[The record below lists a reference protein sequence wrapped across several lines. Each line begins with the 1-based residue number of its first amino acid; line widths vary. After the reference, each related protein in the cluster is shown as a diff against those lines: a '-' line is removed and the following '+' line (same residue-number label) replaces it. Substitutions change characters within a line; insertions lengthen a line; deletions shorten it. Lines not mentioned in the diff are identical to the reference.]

1 MNILQI
7 SFHTAPMNSLGVN
20 DGGGLNVYV
29 EAVSKELAKD
39 NTVHILTG
47 EQAKNINKK
56 NLKLNSFNLFSNQ
69 ENIDEKKKFL
79 DVFIEQAFQYVEE
92 HEIDVI
98 HAHYWLSGLV
108 AKKIKEKYKI
118 PFIFTSHSLGVF
130 VQENNL
136 DRISSEKEIFNAA
149 DKVTASSIFE
159 KENLLNRYGVNKLKI
174 HIVTPGLNKKTFKAY
189 RGEKRNNIILSVG
202 RIQKQK
208 GQLQTLDLF
217 KSLQYR
223 IKGLELIF
231 VGGPS
236 GADGESY
243 LNKMKNR
250 IEELR
255 IEEYVQFVGSLSQ
268 KKLVKLMRKSKLLIH
283 SAENETFGL
292 VAIEAHRLGVPVL
305 STNQGSFKELIS
317 NNENGLVA
325 KSFDDVQVYN
335 FIIKLFEEAEYRS
348 QLINSSVKN
357 SLEFN
362 WEITAHNLK
371 KAYKS
376 LYIIR

>member
-29 EAVSKELAKD
+29 EAISKELAKA
-39 NTVHILTG
+39 NIVHILTG
-47 EQAKNINKK
+47 EQAKNVNRK
-56 NLKLNSFNLFSNQ
+56 NLKLNSFNLFSTQ
-69 ENIDEKKKFL
+69 ENTDEKKKFL
-79 DVFIEQAFQYVEE
+79 DEFIEKTFQYIEE
-92 HEIDVI
+92 HDIDVI

-108 AKKIKEKYKI
+108 AKKVKEKYKI

-136 DRISSEKEIFNAA
+136 TRIRAEQEIFNVA
-149 DKVTASSIFE
+149 DKITASSIFE
-159 KENLLNRYGVNKLKI
+159 KENLLNRYGVDKLKI
-174 HIVTPGLNKKTFKAY
+174 HTVTPGLNKRIFKAH
-189 RGEKRNNIILSVG
+189 RGEKRNNTILSVG

-208 GQLQTLDLF
+208 GQLQILDLF

-223 IKGLELIF
+223 IKGLELVF

-255 IEEYVQFVGSLSQ
+255 IEEEVQFVGSLSQ

-325 KSFDDVQVYN
+325 KSFDDIQVYD
-335 FIIKLFEEAEYRS
+335 FIIKLFEDADYRS

-362 WEITAHNLK
+362 WEFTAQNLN
-371 KAYKS
+371 KAYKN
-376 LYIIR
+376 IT

>member
-29 EAVSKELAKD
+29 EAISKELAKD

-56 NLKLNSFNLFSNQ
+56 NLKLNSLNLFSTN
-69 ENIDEKKKFL
+69 ENTNEKKKFL
-79 DVFIEQAFQYVEE
+79 DEFIEKTFQYIEE
-92 HEIDVI
+92 HDIDVI

-108 AKKIKEKYKI
+108 AKKVKEKYKI

-136 DRISSEKEIFNAA
+136 GRISSEQEIFNAA
-149 DKVTASSIFE
+149 DKITASSIFE
-159 KENLLNRYGVNKLKI
+159 KENLLTRYGVDKLKI
-174 HIVTPGLNKKTFKAY
+174 HIVTPGLNRKIFKAY
-189 RGEKRNNIILSVG
+189 RGEKRNNTILSVG

-223 IKGLELIF
+223 IKGLELVF

-255 IEEYVQFVGSLSQ
+255 IEEEVKFVGSLSQ

-305 STNQGSFKELIS
+305 SMNQGSFKELIS

-325 KSFDDVQVYN
+325 KSFDDVQVYD
-335 FIIKLFEEAEYRS
+335 FIIKLFEDAEYRS
-348 QLINSSVKN
+348 QVINSAVKN
-357 SLEFN
+357 SLVFN
-362 WEITAHNLK
+362 WEITAENLK
-371 KAYKS
+371 KAYKN
-376 LYIIR
+376 II

>member
-29 EAVSKELAKD
+29 EAISKELAKD

-56 NLKLNSFNLFSNQ
+56 NLKLNSLNLFSTN
-69 ENIDEKKKFL
+69 ENTNEKKKFL
-79 DVFIEQAFQYVEE
+79 DEFIEKTFQYIEE
-92 HEIDVI
+92 NDIDVI

-108 AKKIKEKYKI
+108 AKKVKEKYKI

-136 DRISSEKEIFNAA
+136 GRISSEQEIFKAA
-149 DKVTASSIFE
+149 DKITASSIFE
-159 KENLLNRYGVNKLKI
+159 KENLLTRYGVDKLKI
-174 HIVTPGLNKKTFKAY
+174 HIVTPGLNKKIFKAY
-189 RGEKRNNIILSVG
+189 RGEKRNNTILSVG

-223 IKGLELIF
+223 IKGLELFF

-255 IEEYVQFVGSLSQ
+255 IEEEVKFVGSLSQ

-292 VAIEAHRLGVPVL
+292 VAIEAQRLGVPVL
-305 STNQGSFKELIS
+305 SMNQGSFKELIS
-317 NNENGLVA
+317 NNENGLVV
-325 KSFDDVQVYN
+325 KSFDDVQVYD
-335 FIIKLFEEAEYRS
+335 FIIKLFEDAEYGS
-348 QLINSSVKN
+348 QVINSAVKN
-357 SLEFN
+357 SLVFN
-362 WEITAHNLK
+362 WEITAENLK
-371 KAYKS
+371 KAYKN
-376 LYIIR
+376 II

>member
-29 EAVSKELAKD
+29 EAISKELAKD

-56 NLKLNSFNLFSNQ
+56 NLKLNSLNLFSTN
-69 ENIDEKKKFL
+69 ENTNEKKKFL
-79 DVFIEQAFQYVEE
+79 DEFIEKTFQYIEE
-92 HEIDVI
+92 HDIDVI

-108 AKKIKEKYKI
+108 AKKVKEKYKI

-136 DRISSEKEIFNAA
+136 GRISSEQEIFNAA
-149 DKVTASSIFE
+149 DKITASSIFE
-159 KENLLNRYGVNKLKI
+159 KENLLTRYGVDKLKI
-174 HIVTPGLNKKTFKAY
+174 HIVTPGLNKKIFKAY
-189 RGEKRNNIILSVG
+189 RGEKRNNTILSVG

-223 IKGLELIF
+223 IKGLELVF

-255 IEEYVQFVGSLSQ
+255 IEEEVKFVGSLSQ

-305 STNQGSFKELIS
+305 SMNQGSFKELIS

-325 KSFDDVQVYN
+325 KSFDDVQVYD
-335 FIIKLFEEAEYRS
+335 FIIKLFEDAEYRS
-348 QLINSSVKN
+348 QVINSAVKN
-357 SLEFN
+357 SLVFN
-362 WEITAHNLK
+362 WEITAENLK
-371 KAYKS
+371 KAYKNT
-376 LYIIR
+376 I

>member
-7 SFHTAPMNSLGVN
+7 SYHTSPMNSLGVN

-29 EAVSKELAKD
+29 EAISKELAKD
-39 NTVHILTG
+39 NTVHIITG
-47 EQAKNINKK
+47 EEAKNINKK

-69 ENIDEKKKFL
+69 SNIYEKKDFL
-79 DVFIEQAFQYVEE
+79 DEFIDKTFQYIEE
-92 HEIDVI
+92 HEIDVV

-108 AKKIKEKYKI
+108 AKEIQQKYKI

-130 VQENNL
+130 VQENGL
-136 DRISSEKEIFNAA
+136 DRISAEKEIFNIA
-149 DKVTASSIFE
+149 DKITVSSKFE
-159 KENLLNRYGVNKLKI
+159 KDNLLNRYGVDKLKI
-174 HIVTPGLNKKTFKAY
+174 HITTPGLDKKIFKAY
-189 RGEKRNNIILSVG
+189 RGVKRNNTILSVG

-236 GADGESY
+236 GVDGDAY
-243 LNKMKNR
+243 LTKMKNR
-250 IEELR
+250 IEELK
-255 IEEYVQFVGSLSQ
+255 IEEEVQFLGSLSQ
-268 KKLVKLMRKSKLLIH
+268 KKLVKLMKKSTLLIH
-283 SAENETFGL
+283 SAESETFGL

-305 STNQGSFKELIS
+305 STNQGSFKEIIS

-325 KSFDDVQVYN
+325 KSFDDVQVYD
-335 FIIKLFEEAEYRS
+335 FIIKLFEDDKYRS
-348 QLINSSVKN
+348 QVINNAVKN
-357 SLEFN
+357 SLVFN
-362 WEITAHNLK
+362 WEITAENLK
-371 KAYKS
+371 KAYKN
-376 LYIIR
+376 IT

>member
-29 EAVSKELAKD
+29 EAISKELAKD

-56 NLKLNSFNLFSNQ
+56 NLKLNSLNLFSTN
-69 ENIDEKKKFL
+69 ENTNEKKKFL
-79 DVFIEQAFQYVEE
+79 DEFIEKTFQYIEE
-92 HEIDVI
+92 NDIDVI

-108 AKKIKEKYKI
+108 AKKVKEKYKI

-136 DRISSEKEIFNAA
+136 GRISSEQEIFTAA
-149 DKVTASSIFE
+149 DKITASSIFE
-159 KENLLNRYGVNKLKI
+159 KENLLTRYGVDKLKI
-174 HIVTPGLNKKTFKAY
+174 HIVTPGLNRKIFKAY
-189 RGEKRNNIILSVG
+189 RGEKRNNTILSVG

-208 GQLQTLDLF
+208 GQLKTLDLF

-223 IKGLELIF
+223 IKGLELVF

-255 IEEYVQFVGSLSQ
+255 IEEEVKFVGSLSQ

-305 STNQGSFKELIS
+305 SMNQGSFKELIS

-325 KSFDDVQVYN
+325 KSFDDVQVYD
-335 FIIKLFEEAEYRS
+335 FIIKLFEDAEYRS
-348 QLINSSVKN
+348 QVINSAVKN
-357 SLEFN
+357 SLVFN
-362 WEITAHNLK
+362 WEITAENLK
-371 KAYKS
+371 KAYKN
-376 LYIIR
+376 II

>member
-69 ENIDEKKKFL
+69 ENIHEKKKFL

-255 IEEYVQFVGSLSQ
+255 IEEHVQFVGSLSQ

-362 WEITAHNLK
+362 WEITAQNLK

>member
-29 EAVSKELAKD
+29 EAISKELAKE
-39 NTVHILTG
+39 NTVHIVTG
-47 EQAKNINKK
+47 EEAKNINKK
-56 NLKLNSFNLFSNQ
+56 NLKLSSFNLFSNQ
-69 ENIDEKKKFL
+69 SNIYEKKDFL
-79 DVFIEQAFQYVEE
+79 DEFINKTFQYIEE
-92 HEIDVI
+92 HEIDVV

-108 AKKIKEKYKI
+108 AKEIKQKYKI

-130 VQENNL
+130 VQENGL
-136 DRISSEKEIFNAA
+136 ERISAEKEIFNVA
-149 DKVTASSIFE
+149 DKITASSKFE
-159 KENLLNRYGVNKLKI
+159 KDNLLNRYGVDKLKI
-174 HIVTPGLNKKTFKAY
+174 HIVTPGINKKIFKEH
-189 RGEKRNNIILSVG
+189 RSEKRNNTILSVG

-236 GADGESY
+236 GVDGEAY
-243 LNKMKNR
+243 LTKMKNR
-250 IEELR
+250 IEELK
-255 IEEYVQFVGSLSQ
+255 IEEEIQFLGSLSQ

-283 SAENETFGL
+283 SAESETFGL

-305 STNQGSFKELIS
+305 STNQGSFKEIIS

-325 KSFDDVQVYN
+325 KSFEDVQVYD
-335 FIIKLFEEAEYRS
+335 FIIKLFEDDNYRS

-357 SLEFN
+357 SLVFN
-362 WEITAHNLK
+362 WEITAENLK
-371 KAYKS
+371 KAYKN
-376 LYIIR
+376 IT

>member
-29 EAVSKELAKD
+29 EAISKELAKD

-56 NLKLNSFNLFSNQ
+56 NLKLNSLNLFSTN
-69 ENIDEKKKFL
+69 ENTNEKKKFL
-79 DVFIEQAFQYVEE
+79 DEFIEKTFQYIEE
-92 HEIDVI
+92 HDIDVI

-108 AKKIKEKYKI
+108 AKKVKEKYKI

-130 VQENNL
+130 VQEDNL
-136 DRISSEKEIFNAA
+136 GRISSEQEIFTAA
-149 DKVTASSIFE
+149 DKITASSIFE
-159 KENLLNRYGVNKLKI
+159 KENLLTRYGVDKLKI
-174 HIVTPGLNKKTFKAY
+174 HIVTPGLNKKIFKAY
-189 RGEKRNNIILSVG
+189 RGEKRNNTILSVG

-208 GQLQTLDLF
+208 GQLKTLDLF

-223 IKGLELIF
+223 IKGLELVF

-255 IEEYVQFVGSLSQ
+255 IEEEVKFVGSLSQ

-305 STNQGSFKELIS
+305 SMNQGSFKELIS

-325 KSFDDVQVYN
+325 KSFDDVQVYD
-335 FIIKLFEEAEYRS
+335 FIIKLFEDAEYRS
-348 QLINSSVKN
+348 QVINSAVKN
-357 SLEFN
+357 SLVFN
-362 WEITAHNLK
+362 WEITAENLK
-371 KAYKS
+371 KAYKNT
-376 LYIIR
+376 I

>member
-39 NTVHILTG
+39 NIVHILTG
-47 EQAKNINKK
+47 ERAKNINKK

-79 DVFIEQAFQYVEE
+79 DVFTEQAFQYVEE

-255 IEEYVQFVGSLSQ
+255 IEEDVQFVGSLSQ

-362 WEITAHNLK
+362 WEITAQNLK

>member
-29 EAVSKELAKD
+29 EAISKELAKD

-56 NLKLNSFNLFSNQ
+56 NLKLNSLNLFSTN
-69 ENIDEKKKFL
+69 ENTNVKKKFL
-79 DVFIEQAFQYVEE
+79 DEFIEKTFQYIEE
-92 HEIDVI
+92 NDIDVI

-108 AKKIKEKYKI
+108 AKKVKEKYKI

-136 DRISSEKEIFNAA
+136 GRISSEQEIFNAA
-149 DKVTASSIFE
+149 DKITASSIFE
-159 KENLLNRYGVNKLKI
+159 KENLLTRYGVDKLKI
-174 HIVTPGLNKKTFKAY
+174 HIVTPGLNKKIFKAY
-189 RGEKRNNIILSVG
+189 RGEKRNNTILSVG

-223 IKGLELIF
+223 IKGLELVF

-236 GADGESY
+236 GSDGESY

-255 IEEYVQFVGSLSQ
+255 IEEEVKFVGSLSQ

-305 STNQGSFKELIS
+305 SMNQGSFKELIS

-325 KSFDDVQVYN
+325 KSFDDVQVYD
-335 FIIKLFEEAEYRS
+335 FIIKLFEDAEYRS
-348 QLINSSVKN
+348 QVINSAVKN
-357 SLEFN
+357 SLVFN
-362 WEITAHNLK
+362 WEITAENLK
-371 KAYKS
+371 KAYKN
-376 LYIIR
+376 II

>member
-7 SFHTAPMNSLGVN
+7 SYHTSPMNSLGVN

-29 EAVSKELAKD
+29 EAISKELAKD
-39 NTVHILTG
+39 NTVHIITG
-47 EQAKNINKK
+47 EEAKNINKK

-69 ENIDEKKKFL
+69 SNIYEKKDSL
-79 DVFIEQAFQYVEE
+79 DEFIDKTFQYIEE
-92 HEIDVI
+92 HEIDVV

-108 AKKIKEKYKI
+108 AKEIQQKYKI

-130 VQENNL
+130 VQENGL
-136 DRISSEKEIFNAA
+136 ERIRAEKEIFNSA
-149 DKVTASSIFE
+149 DKITASSKFE
-159 KENLLNRYGVNKLKI
+159 KDNLLNRYGVDKLKI
-174 HIVTPGLNKKTFKAY
+174 HITTPGLDKKIFKAY
-189 RGEKRNNIILSVG
+189 RGVKRNNTILSVG
-202 RIQKQK
+202 RIQQQK

-236 GADGESY
+236 GVDGDAY

-250 IEELR
+250 IEELK
-255 IEEYVQFVGSLSQ
+255 IEEEVQFLGSLSQ
-268 KKLVKLMRKSKLLIH
+268 KKLVKLMKKSKLLIH
-283 SAENETFGL
+283 SAESETFGL

-305 STNQGSFKELIS
+305 STNQGSFKEIIS

-325 KSFDDVQVYN
+325 KSFDDVQVYD
-335 FIIKLFEEAEYRS
+335 FIIKLFEDDEYRS
-348 QLINSSVKN
+348 QVINNAVKN
-357 SLEFN
+357 SLVFN
-362 WEITAHNLK
+362 WEITAENLR
-371 KAYKS
+371 KAYKN
-376 LYIIR
+376 IT

>member
-29 EAVSKELAKD
+29 EAISKELAKD
-39 NTVHILTG
+39 NTVHIITG
-47 EQAKNINKK
+47 EEAKNINKK
-56 NLKLNSFNLFSNQ
+56 NLKLSSFNLFSNQ
-69 ENIDEKKKFL
+69 SNIYEKKDFL
-79 DVFIEQAFQYVEE
+79 DEFIDKTFQYIEE
-92 HEIDVI
+92 HEIDVV

-108 AKKIKEKYKI
+108 AKEIQQKYKI

-130 VQENNL
+130 VQENGL
-136 DRISSEKEIFNAA
+136 DRISAEKEIFNIA
-149 DKVTASSIFE
+149 DKITASSKFE
-159 KENLLNRYGVNKLKI
+159 KDNLLNRYGVDKLKI
-174 HIVTPGLNKKTFKAY
+174 HITTPGLDKKIFKAY
-189 RGEKRNNIILSVG
+189 RGVKRNNTILSVG

-236 GADGESY
+236 GVDGDAY
-243 LNKMKNR
+243 LTKMKNR
-250 IEELR
+250 IEELK
-255 IEEYVQFVGSLSQ
+255 IEEEVQFLGSLSQ
-268 KKLVKLMRKSKLLIH
+268 KKLVKLMKKSMLLIH
-283 SAENETFGL
+283 SAESETFGL

-305 STNQGSFKELIS
+305 STNQGSFKEIIS

-325 KSFDDVQVYN
+325 KSFDDVQVYD
-335 FIIKLFEEAEYRS
+335 FIIKLFEDDEYRS
-348 QLINSSVKN
+348 QVINNAVKN
-357 SLEFN
+357 SLVFN
-362 WEITAHNLK
+362 WEITAENLR
-371 KAYKS
+371 KAYKN
-376 LYIIR
+376 IT

>member
-7 SFHTAPMNSLGVN
+7 SYHTSPMNSLGVN

-29 EAVSKELAKD
+29 EAISKELAKD
-39 NTVHILTG
+39 NTVHIITG
-47 EQAKNINKK
+47 EEAKNINKK
-56 NLKLNSFNLFSNQ
+56 NLKLSSFNLFSNQ
-69 ENIDEKKKFL
+69 SNIYEKKDFL
-79 DVFIEQAFQYVEE
+79 DEFINKTFQYIEE
-92 HEIDVI
+92 HEIDVV

-108 AKKIKEKYKI
+108 AKEIQQKYKI

-130 VQENNL
+130 VQENGL
-136 DRISSEKEIFNAA
+136 ERIRAEKEIFNSA
-149 DKVTASSIFE
+149 DKITASSKFE
-159 KENLLNRYGVNKLKI
+159 KDNLLNRYGVDKLKI
-174 HIVTPGLNKKTFKAY
+174 HITTPGLDKKIFKAY
-189 RGEKRNNIILSVG
+189 RGEKRNNTILSVG

-236 GADGESY
+236 GVDGDAY
-243 LNKMKNR
+243 LTKMKNR
-250 IEELR
+250 IEELK
-255 IEEYVQFVGSLSQ
+255 IEEEVQFLGSLSQ
-268 KKLVKLMRKSKLLIH
+268 KKLVKLMKKSTLLIH
-283 SAENETFGL
+283 SAESETFGL

-305 STNQGSFKELIS
+305 STNQGSFKEIIS

-325 KSFDDVQVYN
+325 KSFDDVQVYD
-335 FIIKLFEEAEYRS
+335 FIIKLFEDDKYRS
-348 QLINSSVKN
+348 QVINNAVKN
-357 SLEFN
+357 SLVFN
-362 WEITAHNLK
+362 WEITAENLK

-376 LYIIR
+376 II

>member
-29 EAVSKELAKD
+29 EAISKELAKA
-39 NTVHILTG
+39 NIVHILTG
-47 EQAKNINKK
+47 EQAKNVNRK
-56 NLKLNSFNLFSNQ
+56 NLKLNSFNLFSTQ
-69 ENIDEKKKFL
+69 ENTDEKKKFL
-79 DVFIEQAFQYVEE
+79 DEFIEKTFQYIEE
-92 HEIDVI
+92 HDIDVI

-108 AKKIKEKYKI
+108 AKKVKEKYKI

-136 DRISSEKEIFNAA
+136 TRIRAEQEIFNVA
-149 DKVTASSIFE
+149 DKITASSIFE
-159 KENLLNRYGVNKLKI
+159 KENLLNRYGVDKLKI
-174 HIVTPGLNKKTFKAY
+174 HTVTPGLNKKIFKAH
-189 RGEKRNNIILSVG
+189 RGEKRNNTILSVG

-208 GQLQTLDLF
+208 GQLQILDLF

-223 IKGLELIF
+223 IKGLELVF

-255 IEEYVQFVGSLSQ
+255 IEEEVQFVGSLSQ

-325 KSFDDVQVYN
+325 KSFDDVQVYD
-335 FIIKLFEEAEYRS
+335 FIIKLFEDADYRS

-362 WEITAHNLK
+362 WEFTAQNLN
-371 KAYKS
+371 KAYKN
-376 LYIIR
+376 IT

>member
-29 EAVSKELAKD
+29 EAISKELAKA
-39 NTVHILTG
+39 NIVHILTG
-47 EQAKNINKK
+47 EQAKNVNRK
-56 NLKLNSFNLFSNQ
+56 NLKLNSFNLFSTQ
-69 ENIDEKKKFL
+69 ENTDEKKKFL
-79 DVFIEQAFQYVEE
+79 DEFIEKTFQYIEE
-92 HEIDVI
+92 HDIDVI

-108 AKKIKEKYKI
+108 AKKVKEKYKI

-136 DRISSEKEIFNAA
+136 TRIRAEQEISNVA
-149 DKVTASSIFE
+149 DKITASSIFE
-159 KENLLNRYGVNKLKI
+159 KENLLNRYGVDKLKI
-174 HIVTPGLNKKTFKAY
+174 HTVTPGLNKKIFKAH
-189 RGEKRNNIILSVG
+189 RGEKRNNTILSVG

-208 GQLQTLDLF
+208 GQLQILDLF

-223 IKGLELIF
+223 IKGLELVF

-255 IEEYVQFVGSLSQ
+255 IEEEVQFVGSLSQ

-325 KSFDDVQVYN
+325 KSFDDIQVYD
-335 FIIKLFEEAEYRS
+335 FIIKLFEDADYRS

-362 WEITAHNLK
+362 WEFTAQNLN
-371 KAYKS
+371 KAYKN
-376 LYIIR
+376 IT

>member
-29 EAVSKELAKD
+29 EAISKELAKD

-56 NLKLNSFNLFSNQ
+56 NLKLNSLNLFSTN
-69 ENIDEKKKFL
+69 ENTNEKKKFL
-79 DVFIEQAFQYVEE
+79 DEFIEKTFQYIEE
-92 HEIDVI
+92 HDIDVI

-108 AKKIKEKYKI
+108 AKKVKEKYKI

-136 DRISSEKEIFNAA
+136 GRISSEQEIFTAA
-149 DKVTASSIFE
+149 DKITASSIFE
-159 KENLLNRYGVNKLKI
+159 KENLLTRYGVDKLKI
-174 HIVTPGLNKKTFKAY
+174 HIVTPGLNRKIFKAY
-189 RGEKRNNIILSVG
+189 RGEKRNNTILSVG

-223 IKGLELIF
+223 IKGLELVF

-255 IEEYVQFVGSLSQ
+255 IEEEVKFVGSLSQ

-305 STNQGSFKELIS
+305 SMNQGSFKELIS

-325 KSFDDVQVYN
+325 KSFDDVQVYD
-335 FIIKLFEEAEYRS
+335 FIIKLFEDAEYRS
-348 QLINSSVKN
+348 QVINSAVKN
-357 SLEFN
+357 SLVFN
-362 WEITAHNLK
+362 WEITAENLK
-371 KAYKS
+371 KAYKN
-376 LYIIR
+376 II